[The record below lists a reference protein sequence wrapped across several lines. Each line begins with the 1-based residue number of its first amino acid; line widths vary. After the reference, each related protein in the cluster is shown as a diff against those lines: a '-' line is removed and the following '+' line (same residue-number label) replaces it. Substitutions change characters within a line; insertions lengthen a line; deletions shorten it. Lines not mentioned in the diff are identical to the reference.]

1 LKRDR
6 TKGVAIPESDPNTE
20 NPLISPAFKAVNVA
34 EKMGA
39 GQAEVYAVRRVIST
53 CSIEKLE
60 VTFAQRKVQAGVGI
74 RVALGKRVGFS
85 CTSDASEQS
94 VKESIEKAI
103 RIARARDEDPRFKSF
118 PSKGKYQKVSGILD
132 KKVREAKIE
141 ELIDRGRFLAETMRT
156 YDKRIQSG
164 SGTLTYI
171 AYNRVVS
178 NSLGL
183 DLEENDTVVNAQVS
197 SMAKEDGDV
206 SSADYLQLAR
216 HAEDV
221 DIEELGK
228 TVSRLTVEQLHRK
241 PIQTKAIDLV
251 LHSYAVGDLLTHT
264 LHPAFLG
271 DNLDRNRTPFA
282 GKKGEK
288 VTSELISIEDNG
300 ILEKGYYSQSFDD
313 EGAARRN
320 TSLIRKGVVESF
332 LYDSLWAGK
341 ANTESTGNSVRKDAT
356 GLKTYSSEPLID
368 TTNIVVNAGDRD
380 FDHLV
385 SEVDEGILVYN
396 LIGAHTSNSSSGA
409 FSVAGQTVFRI
420 EHGEVVYPVK
430 ESMIGG
436 SLTQLLSQ
444 VSGVA
449 NDVKTYENE
458 LRHRVTITPSIRFSD
473 VKVSA

>member
-1 LKRDR
+1 LKRNKIK
-6 TKGVAIPESDPNTE
+6 TGTATESDPNNEVT
-20 NPLISPAFKAVNVA
+20 LISPAFKAVTVA

-39 GQAEVYAVRRVIST
+39 SQVEIYALRKIIST

-60 VTFAQRKVQAGVGI
+60 VTFAQRKVQSGVGI
-74 RVALGKRVGFS
+74 RVALGKKVGFS
-85 CTSDASEQS
+85 CTSNASEQS
-94 VKESIEKAI
+94 IRESIEKAI
-103 RIARARDEDPRFKSF
+103 RIARARDEDSRFKSF
-118 PSKGKYQKVSGILD
+118 PSKGKYQKVSSILD
-132 KKVREAKIE
+132 KKVKEAQIE
-141 ELIDRGRFLAETMRT
+141 DLIDRGRSLAETMRT

-164 SGTLTYI
+164 SGMLTYI
-171 AYNRVVS
+171 AYNRAIA

-206 SSADYLQLAR
+206 SGVDYLQLAR
-216 HAEDV
+216 YADDV

-241 PIQTKAIDLV
+241 PIQTKTIDLV

-282 GKKGEK
+282 GKMSEK
-288 VTSELISIEDNG
+288 VASELISIEDNG

-356 GLKTYSSEPLID
+356 SPKTYSSEPVID
-368 TTNIVVNAGDRD
+368 TTNIVVKAGDRD
-380 FDHLV
+380 FDQLV
-385 SEVDEGILVYN
+385 SEVDEGILVYS
-396 LIGAHTSNSSSGA
+396 LIGAHTSNAASGA

-420 EHGEVVYPVK
+420 EHGEIVYPVK

-444 VSGVA
+444 VSAVA
-449 NDVKTYENE
+449 NDVKTYENG
-458 LRHRVTITPSIRFSD
+458 LRHRVTISPSIRFSD